1 MVLNSPEQK
10 ANNLRAAMGVA
21 RKDTEKGIRDTVD
34 SIAEVA
40 IREVVGAERLS
51 TAEMREVSLRLRE
64 GILDQGY
71 AITSNKGFLSKA
83 ATQFKVDQHV
93 GDTWG
98 DFEEA
103 KVLGM
108 SLAGTAMLYRVG
120 VILPEEKRGWEYTVI
135 GDRLEEF
142 DEPDDEYADG
152 NEDLTQAEL
161 ALRGIVVKSIDQTF
175 NMATLGTLEEI
186 ADRVIA
192 LVRSSTGISL
202 FSPLLDGPPWPP
214 VDGYATVEEVA
225 EKAMNLGT
233 NVVRA
238 THVGPNDEEAFRKPP
253 LRVGSTGPIGAAIFR
268 SDGLILTESL
278 AKGGVSVVHG
288 LNTKHPI
295 VQVWVNDML
304 LTPAVVFAPGPDR
317 VMVRMGSGLLRD
329 NHGLPALS
337 ANVYDKPM
345 TVVIQG

>member
-1 MVLNSPEQK
+1 MSLNSPEQK

-21 RKDTEKGIRDTVD
+21 RKDTDAGIREAVD
-34 SIAEVA
+34 HIAEEA
-40 IREVVGAERLS
+40 LREVVGANRLS
-51 TAEMREVSLRLRE
+51 TGEMREVSLRVRE

-71 AITSNKGFLSKA
+71 AITGNKGFLSKA
-83 ATQFKVDQHV
+83 AAQFKVDQHV
-93 GDTWG
+93 GDAWG
-98 DFEEA
+98 EFEEA
-103 KVLGM
+103 RVLGM
-108 SLAGTAMLYRVG
+108 SLAGTTMLYRVG
-120 VILPEEKRGWEYTVI
+120 VILPDEKRNWEYTVI

-152 NEDLTQAEL
+152 NEELTQAEL
-161 ALRGIVVKSIDQTF
+161 ALRGIVFKTIDETF
-175 NMATLGTLEEI
+175 RMATIGTLEDI
-186 ADRVIA
+186 ANRIVARV
-192 LVRSSTGISL
+192 RKNTGISL

-233 NVVRA
+233 KVVRT
-238 THVGPNDEEAFRKPP
+238 THVGPNDEEAFLRPP

-278 AKGGVSVVHG
+278 AKGGVSIVHG

-295 VQVWVNDML
+295 VQVWVNDMV
-304 LTPAVVFAPGPDR
+304 LTPAVVFAPGPER
-317 VMVRMGSGLLRD
+317 VMVRVGDARLRD
-329 NHGLPALS
+329 SHGLPALS
-337 ANVYDKPM
+337 ATVYDKPM